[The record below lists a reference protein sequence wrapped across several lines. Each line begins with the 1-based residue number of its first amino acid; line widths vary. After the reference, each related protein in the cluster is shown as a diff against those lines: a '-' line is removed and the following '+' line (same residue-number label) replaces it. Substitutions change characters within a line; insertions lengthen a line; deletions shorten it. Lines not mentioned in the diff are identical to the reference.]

1 MVKELRGKKSCDIG
15 LMPSILCVV
24 SVAMQSVVLPSGQ
37 CLLNEILKTMYLH
50 RPLVQTCLKT

>member
-24 SVAMQSVVLPSGQ
+24 CSVSG
-37 CLLNEILKTMYLH
+37 NEICGSSLWPMFAK
-50 RPLVQTCLKT
+50 